1 MNEICPVCGLP
12 KELCVCE
19 TIAKEQQKIQI
30 RTDRK
35 RFGKIVT
42 IIEGIDEKQIDAK
55 KLAKTLKQKL
65 ACGGTFKNGTITLQG
80 GHVESVKKIMVNM
93 GYSPDLIEVRK

>member
-1 MNEICPVCGLP
+1 MNEVCTTCGLP

-35 RFGKIVT
+35 RFGKVVT

-55 KLAKTLKQKL
+55 KLTKTLKQKL
-65 ACGGTFKNGTITLQG
+65 ACGGTFKKGVITLQG
-80 GHVESVKKIMVNM
+80 EHRENVKDIMVKM
-93 GYSPDLIEVRK
+93 GYSPELIEIRK

>member
-1 MNEICPVCGLP
+1 MNETCPVCGLP

-30 RTDRK
+30 RTDKK

-42 IIEGIDEKQIDAK
+42 VVEGIDEKQIDAK
-55 KLAKTLKQKL
+55 KLTKTLKQKL
-65 ACGGTFKNGTITLQG
+65 ACGGTFKDGTITLQG
-80 GHVESVKKIMVNM
+80 EHVENAKRIMVGM
-93 GYSPDLIEVRK
+93 GYSPDLIETKR